1 MKRLF
6 GILTIALL
14 LAGCQREDKSAKL
27 IEEYQ
32 ALSERVEQEY
42 NQATSQQEADSLVD
56 DYIRQAFAMQQA
68 LPESEAAYFILADM
82 YYLLNTAQKTQ
93 AFAVLNIDSLEV
105 RGLKQQYDAFMAEQ
119 RTAVGNPFTDFTGV
133 MPDGNEASLQ
143 HYRSRAEYMLVDFW
157 ASWCG
162 PCRRSMPGLKQLLA
176 KYGDRL
182 IIVGVSV
189 DKEEKAWLQAI
200 DELELTWPQIRD
212 VDGVGAD
219 LYGITAIPHTVLI
232 ANDGTIIARNPSH
245 AEIESL
251 LK

>member
-1 MKRLF
+1 MKRFF
-6 GILTIALL
+6 GIFTIALL
-14 LAGCQREDKSAKL
+14 LVGCQREDKSAIL

-32 ALSERVEQEY
+32 ALSDRVEQEY
-42 NQATSQQEADSLVD
+42 EQAATPQVADSLVTA
-56 DYIRQAFAMQQA
+56 YIEQAFAMQQA
-68 LPESEAAYFILADM
+68 LPESEAAYFILADL
-82 YYLLNTAQKTQ
+82 YYLLEPAQKAQ

-105 RGLKQQYDAFMAEQ
+105 HGLKRQYDAFQAEQ
-119 RTAVGNPFTDFTGV
+119 RTAVGNPLTDFSGV
-133 MPDGNEASLQ
+133 LPNGNEASLIQ
-143 HYRSRAEYMLVDFW
+143 YSLRAEYMLVDFW

-162 PCRRSMPGLKQLLA
+162 PCRRSMPGLKELYS
-176 KYGDRL
+176 KHHDRL
-182 IIVGVSV
+182 LILGVSV
-189 DKEEKAWLQAI
+189 DKDEQAWLQAI